1 MNCTDHDVL
10 LENIDES
17 AVRREDPLVTAIQAG
32 MPEAFAQLHALYSL
46 RLYRT
51 IIAITKNPE
60 DAQDALQETF
70 LRAHLKLHTF
80 EGRSSIYSWLTRIA
94 INSALMIL
102 RKRPARSNV
111 LDPQADD
118 RYETI
123 LFEAKDPAP
132 NPEEAYALYEHQI
145 KTLDA
150 IRCLDPKLQAPIRM
164 RMKDGWSVREI
175 CEALNISEAAAK
187 SRLVR
192 ARKRLSAQRSDEE
205 RFTTHHRRHF
215 ERASSSFQP
224 GQVSKT

>member
-10 LENIDES
+10 IENIDES

-123 LFEAKDPAP
+123 LFE
-132 NPEEAYALYEHQI
+132 LRILLQI
-145 KTLDA
+145 PRRHMPCMS
-150 IRCLDPKLQAPIRM
+150 I
-164 RMKDGWSVREI
+164 
-175 CEALNISEAAAK
+175 K
-187 SRLVR
+187 SRPWTRSV
-192 ARKRLSAQRSDEE
+192 ASIPNCKR
-205 RFTTHHRRHF
+205 RF
-215 ERASSSFQP
+215 
-224 GQVSKT
+224 GCG